1 MSDSEIMPNAW
12 KLNLINSKFCN
23 KESTVEGF
31 LEHCSMPGIVLAAEA
46 MTTTT
51 VATLCCDS
59 VSALAGILLSRVLS
73 VASNKKSN

>member
-1 MSDSEIMPNAW
+1 
-12 KLNLINSKFCN
+12 
-23 KESTVEGF
+23 
-31 LEHCSMPGIVLAAEA
+31 MPGIVLAAEA

-73 VASNKKSN
+73 VASNKNPTKSGLRNLYHIKKKKGGGQFQG